1 MLFRGSLKVV
11 KGLRGFEGFGLRGL
25 VKDLRFRDLGEEFR
39 VFRGFRV
46 ATEWWTKRGLKEAF

>member
-11 KGLRGFEGFGLRGL
+11 KGLRGFESFGLRGL

-39 VFRGFRV
+39 VFRV
-46 ATEWWTKRGLKEAF
+46 